1 MGVHVK
7 LITNAFGISYKK
19 THDYSRKKND
29 RKRHSSRAMLLT
41 FIAIQT
47 SFLLTNALCFQ
58 TMPEAI
64 DFLFRCFEI
73 VSRVVHI
80 LKGTCSPADL
90 KCILYIYLSK
100 FDAKQPHRIE
110 TKMYKVISIL
120 QAIVANCKNNKGAKG
135 DCLFTRAGWSW
146 PL

>member
-1 MGVHVK
+1 MHLVYHTRK
-7 LITNAFGISYKK
+7 LMIIAGKK
-19 THDYSRKKND
+19 
-29 RKRHSSRAMLLT
+29 KRQKET
-41 FIAIQT
+41 FIK
-47 SFLLTNALCFQ
+47 SNAPNIYCNPDILFVDQ
-58 TMPEAI
+58 RSVFPNHARSYR
-64 DFLFRCFEI
+64 FPFRCFEI

-80 LKGTCSPADL
+80 LKGTCSQADL

-120 QAIVANCKNNKGAKG
+120 QAIVANCKNNKGAKS